1 MCLSFSFLT
10 KSVFSFQGMV
20 LSACLRP
27 FHNKKTSVEFEKDT
41 DIMDQTRDE
50 KLNMVDNKNESNTE
64 CVNEQHVDRK
74 KPPNLKFNRC
84 KHGRKFM
91 FSVSVFRDIR
101 VILYYT
107 GYFFIMAGHLA
118 ILVFSPPRG
127 EFIGMSPT
135 GAAFLMFIT
144 GICSAAVRP
153 LFGWLGDRR
162 RKHLIIIY
170 SSPAI
175 LAGVLSIVSSY
186 LEVVILIQIYAGL
199 IGMCMGKIFSP
210 YQYKFHIILNCT
222 K

>member
-1 MCLSFSFLT
+1 MFAFLFLT

-27 FHNKKTSVEFEKDT
+27 FHNKKTSDEFEKNT
-41 DIMDQTRDE
+41 NNLDQTRDE
-50 KLNMVDNKNESNTE
+50 KLNMVDNKNKSNTE

-74 KPPNLKFNRC
+74 KPPNLTCNRC
-84 KHGRKFM
+84 KDGRKLM

-135 GAAFLMFIT
+135 GAA
-144 GICSAAVRP
+144 SAR
-153 LFGWLGDRR
+153 L
-162 RKHLIIIY
+162 
-170 SSPAI
+170 
-175 LAGVLSIVSSY
+175 
-186 LEVVILIQIYAGL
+186 
-199 IGMCMGKIFSP
+199 P
-210 YQYKFHIILNCT
+210 YDLCLVG
-222 K
+222 